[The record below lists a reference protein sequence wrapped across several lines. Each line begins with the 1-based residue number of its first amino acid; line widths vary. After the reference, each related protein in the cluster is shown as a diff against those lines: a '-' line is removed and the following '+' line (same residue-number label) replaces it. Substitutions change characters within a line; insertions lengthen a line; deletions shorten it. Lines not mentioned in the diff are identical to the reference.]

1 MHEYPNVHDLA
12 GQMLAQTTAGT
23 APQQQPPA
31 SPQGLDVNSGV
42 TGTGSLI
49 IAVFILGMGVKGWKT
64 AHKQAKT
71 WTIMT
76 IIVMCLTATTAGL
89 FGVLRV
95 TINQTGNSV
104 GNSVTQTTTGR

>member
-1 MHEYPNVHDLA
+1 MHEYPHVHDLA
-12 GQMLAQTTAGT
+12 GQMLAQHAAGT
-23 APQQQPPA
+23 APQQPPA
-31 SPQGLDVNSGV
+31 SPQGLDISSGA
-42 TGTGSLI
+42 TGTGALI

-76 IIVMCLTATTAGL
+76 IVVMCLTATTAGL
-89 FGVLRV
+89 FGVLRL
-95 TINQTGNSV
+95 TIQQTGNNV